1 MVVPEK
7 ILMKKIKKREKVK
20 KLLAANRQTEKR
32 TDEPTEEHSKGMTLN
47 IYTMFCLVPFSYEL
61 L

>member
-20 KLLAANRQTEKR
+20 KQLANKQRNQNV
-32 TDEPTEEHSKGMTLN
+32 DEPLVEE
-47 IYTMFCLVPFSYEL
+47 PERE
-61 L
+61 